1 MVGSIRIRAYKLS
14 NTAGISHLIIR
25 YKRYTSFSAKSMLAK
40 NGANM
45 KVLIVLVTVM
55 AVSACTNSRLFP
67 KTYSPEL
74 AYKCQTDPY
83 GAYCLQPP
91 AAIKN

>member
-1 MVGSIRIRAYKLS
+1 MVESIRIRAYRLS
-14 NTAGISHLIIR
+14 NAAGISHLIIR

-55 AVSACTNSRLFP
+55 AVSACTNSRLSP